1 MRINQ
6 RGKTENINFS
16 NKLEF
21 IVGFFAIIFAL
32 TSFKDKLELIKLDIL
47 IGSFSLF
54 SLISFFLGLLFV
66 SIYLYALNYIRY
78 DFPALLKIKW
88 LSWLGYIEFLARLA
102 YFITIIIFPLFLL
115 ITCCISSVIKVLP
128 AIPSNFKT
136 LLSEITGVVVALVF
150 VLVSF
155 IMQLLRFRE
164 EKSALMEKLKEK
176 ERRFSLKAKN
186 LYEKGSYDFFLL
198 NIYNSLTKLIG
209 SRLVEKYG
217 LDIGRISSKAL
228 IDLAEKNKL
237 ISKNDLAFINDLRI
251 LRNQVAH
258 GTLTEK
264 ISKNK
269 VEFFMNRINEIIDKL
284 D

>member
-6 RGKTENINFS
+6 RGKTESINFS
-16 NKLEF
+16 TKLEF

-32 TSFKDKLELIKLDIL
+32 TTFKDKLELIKLDIL

-54 SLISFFLGLLFV
+54 SLILFFSGLLFV

-78 DFPALLKIKW
+78 DFPALLRIKL
-88 LSWLGYIEFLARLA
+88 LSWLKYIEFLARLA
-102 YFITIIIFPLFLL
+102 YFIAIISPLFLL
-115 ITCCISSVIKVLP
+115 ILCCISLVIKLLP
-128 AIPSNFKT
+128 AIPSDFKT
-136 LLSEITGVVVALVF
+136 HLGEITLVLAL
-150 VLVSF
+150 LVSF

-164 EKSALMEKLKEK
+164 EKSTIMEKLKEE

-186 LYEKGSYDFFLL
+186 LYKKGLYDFVLL
-198 NIYNSLTKLIG
+198 NLYNSLTKLIG

-237 ISKNDLAFINDLRI
+237 ISKNDIAFINDLRI

-258 GTLTEK
+258 ETLTEK

-269 VEFFMNRINEIIDKL
+269 AEFFMNRINKIIDKL

>member
-1 MRINQ
+1 M
-6 RGKTENINFS
+6 
-16 NKLEF
+16 
-21 IVGFFAIIFAL
+21 
-32 TSFKDKLELIKLDIL
+32 
-47 IGSFSLF
+47 
-54 SLISFFLGLLFV
+54 
-66 SIYLYALNYIRY
+66 
-78 DFPALLKIKW
+78 
-88 LSWLGYIEFLARLA
+88 
-102 YFITIIIFPLFLL
+102 L
-115 ITCCISSVIKVLP
+115 ITCGISSVIKLLP

-136 LLSEITGVVVALVF
+136 LLGEITGVVAVLVS

-164 EKSALMEKLKEK
+164 EKSALVEKLKEK
-176 ERRFSLKAKN
+176 ERSFSLKAKN
-186 LYEKGSYDFFLL
+186 LYEKGLYDFVLL

-228 IDLAEKNKL
+228 IDLAEKNEL

-269 VEFFMNRINEIIDKL
+269 VEFFMNRINKIINKL

>member
-1 MRINQ
+1 
-6 RGKTENINFS
+6 
-16 NKLEF
+16 
-21 IVGFFAIIFAL
+21 
-32 TSFKDKLELIKLDIL
+32 
-47 IGSFSLF
+47 
-54 SLISFFLGLLFV
+54 
-66 SIYLYALNYIRY
+66 
-78 DFPALLKIKW
+78 
-88 LSWLGYIEFLARLA
+88 
-102 YFITIIIFPLFLL
+102 LL
-115 ITCCISSVIKVLP
+115 ITCGISSVIKLLP
-128 AIPSNFKT
+128 AIHSDFET
-136 LLSEITGVVVALVF
+136 LLGLIVGVVA
-150 VLVSF
+150 VLVPF
-155 IMQLLRFRE
+155 IMQLLMFRE
-164 EKSALMEKLKEK
+164 EKSAVMEELKEE

-186 LYEKGSYDFFLL
+186 LYEKGLYDFVLL

-228 IDLAEKNKL
+228 IDLAEKNEL

-269 VEFFMNRINEIIDKL
+269 VEFFMNRINKIINKL

>member
-1 MRINQ
+1 MSINQ

-16 NKLEF
+16 AKLEF

-32 TSFKDKLELIKLDIL
+32 TTFKDKLELIKLDIL
-47 IGSFSLF
+47 IGSFSLY
-54 SLISFFLGLLFV
+54 SLISFFLGLLFI

-88 LSWLGYIEFLARLA
+88 LSWLGYIEFLARLT
-102 YFITIIIFPLFLL
+102 YFITIIFPLFLL
-115 ITCCISSVIKVLP
+115 IMSCISSVIKLLP
-128 AIPSNFKT
+128 AIPSNFEN
-136 LLSEITGVVVALVF
+136 LLGVIIVF
-150 VLVSF
+150 LTVLISF
-155 IMQLLRFRE
+155 IMQLLRLRE
-164 EKSALMEKLKEK
+164 EESALMDELKEK
-176 ERRFSLKAKN
+176 VRRFSLEVKN
-186 LYEKGSYDFFLL
+186 LYEKRLYDLVLL
-198 NIYNSLTKLIG
+198 NLYNILTKLIG
-209 SRLVEKYG
+209 SRLVKKYG
-217 LDIGRISSKAL
+217 LDIERISSKAL

-237 ISKNDLAFINDLRI
+237 VSKNDLAFINDLRI